1 MNHNYK
7 NLENLLV
14 RLLALLSEKFSN
26 TEVQEVQEFIDVGEY
41 GLALETLVDI
51 VDEGSKQITSEVL
64 ILVKELA
71 EAMEMDDKVLVGK
84 ISGYVLDD

>member
-14 RLLALLSEKFSN
+14 RLLALLSEIFSN

-51 VDEGSKQITSEVL
+51 VDEESKQITSEVL